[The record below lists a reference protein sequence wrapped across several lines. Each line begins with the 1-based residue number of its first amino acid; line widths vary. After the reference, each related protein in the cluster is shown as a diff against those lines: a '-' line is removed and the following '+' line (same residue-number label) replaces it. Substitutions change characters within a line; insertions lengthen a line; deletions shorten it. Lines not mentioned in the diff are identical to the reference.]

1 MYIFFYSS
9 ERLHRFPD
17 PCGIWKSNLSNSD
30 NKLTNFMTL
39 FHVNSNTRIN
49 KNTKIHNDIIPT
61 SYFELGSFCL
71 SPVNVAVVLQRLAN
85 YITNQTTYQCLR
97 EPKSVHIRTKPWV
110 YNTKRISIIVIDI
123 IMFSIISP

>member
-1 MYIFFYSS
+1 
-9 ERLHRFPD
+9 
-17 PCGIWKSNLSNSD
+17 
-30 NKLTNFMTL
+30 MTL
-39 FHVNSNTRIN
+39 FHINSISLLIHITRLN

-61 SYFELGSFCL
+61 SYFELASFYL

-97 EPKSVHIRTKPWV
+97 EPKLVHIRTKPWV

-123 IMFSIISP
+123 IMFSIIPP